1 MMQISPITVRDSYS
15 KAQQILAAAG
25 CDTPALDAE
34 LLAAQVL
41 GMERSQLW
49 LEPDRAFSES
59 QLEQFNQL
67 TARRQKRE
75 PLPYILGEWEFYGL
89 RLEVTPA
96 VLIPRPE
103 TETLIEVCLAR
114 LSTFNSELSTVGIDV
129 GTGSGAIA
137 IALAH
142 NLPSLHMIATESSE
156 AALAVAQ
163 CNILHHNLQNQIT
176 LLQGDLLGPL
186 KKYSSALPGN
196 SELSTLNSQLTFIA
210 ANLPYIPTDVIPAL
224 QPEVRD
230 WEPRPALD
238 GGPDGLVYIR
248 QLISQARDHLKPGG
262 FIALEISPEQAEE
275 VKRILALNNF
285 GHLEIVKDLAGKERV
300 ITACP

>member
-1 MMQISPITVRDSYS
+1 MTVRDSCS
-15 KAQQILAAAG
+15 KAKQILAAAG

-41 GMERSQLW
+41 VIERSQLW
-49 LEPDRAFSES
+49 LEPERTFSET
-59 QLEQFNQL
+59 QTKQFNEL
-67 TARRQKRE
+67 VARRQKRE

-103 TETLIEVCLAR
+103 TETLVEVCISR
-114 LSTFNSELSTVGIDV
+114 LSTLNAQRSTLNGADI

-142 NLPSLHMIATESSE
+142 SLANLHLIATEFSE

-163 CNILHHNLQNQIT
+163 RNILRHNLQDRIT
-176 LLQGDLLGPL
+176 CLKADLLEAVVGRGCQAPP
-186 KKYSSALPGN
+186 SGSFD
-196 SELSTLNSQLTFIA
+196 FII
-210 ANLPYIPTDVIPAL
+210 ANLPYIPTNIIPTL

-238 GGPDGLVYIR
+238 GGPDGLIYIW
-248 QLISQARDHLKPGG
+248 QLISQARDYLKPGG

-275 VKRILALNNF
+275 VKRLLALNNF
-285 GHLEIVKDLAGKERV
+285 GNLEIVKDLAGKARV
-300 ITACP
+300 ITACL

>member
-1 MMQISPITVRDSYS
+1 MMQISPMTVRDSCS
-15 KAQQILAAAG
+15 KAKQILAAAG

-41 GMERSQLW
+41 VIERSQLW
-49 LEPDRAFSES
+49 LEPERTFSET
-59 QLEQFNQL
+59 QTKQFNEL
-67 TARRQKRE
+67 VARRQKRE

-103 TETLIEVCLAR
+103 TETLVEVCISR
-114 LSTFNSELSTVGIDV
+114 LSTLNAQRSTLNGADI

-142 NLPSLHMIATESSE
+142 SLANLHLIATEFSE

-163 CNILHHNLQNQIT
+163 RNILRHNLQDRIT
-176 LLQGDLLGPL
+176 CLKADLLEAVVGRGCQAPP
-186 KKYSSALPGN
+186 SGSFD
-196 SELSTLNSQLTFIA
+196 FII
-210 ANLPYIPTDVIPAL
+210 ANLPYIPTNIIPTL

-238 GGPDGLVYIR
+238 GGPDGLIYIW
-248 QLISQARDHLKPGG
+248 QLISQARDYLKPGG

-275 VKRILALNNF
+275 VKRLLALNNF
-285 GHLEIVKDLAGKERV
+285 GNLEIVKDLAGKARV
-300 ITACP
+300 ITACL

>member
-1 MMQISPITVRDSYS
+1 MTVRDSCS
-15 KAQQILAAAG
+15 KAKQILAAAG

-41 GMERSQLW
+41 VIERSQLW
-49 LEPDRAFSES
+49 LEPERTFSET
-59 QLEQFNQL
+59 QTKQFNEL
-67 TARRQKRE
+67 VARRQKRE

-103 TETLIEVCLAR
+103 TETLVEVCISR
-114 LSTFNSELSTVGIDV
+114 LSTLNAQRSTLNGADI

-142 NLPSLHMIATESSE
+142 SLANLHLIATEFSE

-163 CNILHHNLQNQIT
+163 RNILRHNVQDRIT
-176 LLQGDLLGPL
+176 CLKADLLEAVVGRGCQAPP
-186 KKYSSALPGN
+186 SGSFD
-196 SELSTLNSQLTFIA
+196 FII
-210 ANLPYIPTDVIPAL
+210 ANLPYIPTNIIPTL

-238 GGPDGLVYIR
+238 GGPDGLIYIW
-248 QLISQARDHLKPGG
+248 QLISQARDYLKPGG

-275 VKRILALNNF
+275 VKRLLALNNF
-285 GHLEIVKDLAGKERV
+285 GNLEIVKDLAGKARV
-300 ITACP
+300 ITACL